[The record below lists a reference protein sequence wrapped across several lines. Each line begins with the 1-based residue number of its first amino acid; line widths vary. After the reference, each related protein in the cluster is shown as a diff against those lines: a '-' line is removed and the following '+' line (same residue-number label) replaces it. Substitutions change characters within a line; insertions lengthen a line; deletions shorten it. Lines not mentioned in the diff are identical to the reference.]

1 MWSQNLTKCHLN
13 IDRESFSS
21 ESDHDLFTYP
31 VKARLLNGEPEV
43 AKRSYQ
49 VIDSDSVSDCF
60 EVETASYNSCTA
72 LNTRLVDSS
81 KKFRDSSTN
90 FIKDR
95 VFRLEDFTL
104 DFKSKKELSLE
115 VQHLVD
121 MFPQFTKK
129 YIRKILY
136 EKGSIEKAVTF
147 LLNLDPEA
155 KEGSGIQSNEEK
167 VVSFFQSSSEALL
180 RRLPSCSE
188 KRARLII
195 SLRPFKNYDDLISK
209 LEETKGVSEGLVK
222 SYNELL
228 ASLSAVDLVI
238 RRCIKTSEKMKNE
251 LKQLTCEFPTR
262 FQQYKGRTGNVLKP
276 YQVSGVNWMYLLYRS
291 KAGGILA
298 DEMGLGKTVQALSF
312 LSTVTREQGA
322 PVLHLVVVPPST
334 ADNWMREAHKWCT
347 GICVLP
353 LFGEYLYF
361 FIKKIILYG
370 IGSLKERQ
378 ETEKKVESSKESV
391 LVITTYNACLSKHNY
406 PFLKKKKFLCVIFDE
421 GHLLKNM
428 STMRFR
434 RLFKM
439 ESACRILLTGTPLQN
454 NLLELVSLLYFVVP
468 DLFGDESEKI
478 TSLFS
483 GIPFFKRTPL
493 VLIFSFRQGSAAYSS
508 GKNTEEGLEE
518 ELDLVQRARTIMRP
532 FVLRRRKEDVLN
544 DLPEKTE
551 TVILCD
557 MSASQEQL
565 YYSLIEY
572 ARRDERGNVNNIL
585 MQLRKAANHPLLH
598 RHNYSSDKL
607 RHMAIALQKHN
618 EYKESDAALVTED
631 MEVMTDFELHSLC
644 SNWSAL
650 DAFKL
655 DAHVLFDSGKFSY
668 LEETLPVFKQQNDR
682 VIIFSQFTMMLDI
695 LEYYLK
701 EREMKFLRL
710 DGNTAVE
717 ERQKL
722 LDSFFEDLDIF
733 VLLASTKAGGV
744 GLNITAANVVILHD
758 LDFNPHNDAQ
768 ACSRVHRVGQD
779 KPVKIIKLI
788 SKNTVE
794 SIIHERAATKL
805 ALESKMKQCYS
816 NENELKEF
824 VRLACVQTPSRA
836 RGARRF
842 A

>member
-1 MWSQNLTKCHLN
+1 TGNQKPREVIKLLTPT
-13 IDRESFSS
+13 
-21 ESDHDLFTYP
+21 LF
-31 VKARLLNGEPEV
+31 
-43 AKRSYQ
+43 Q
-49 VIDSDSVSDCF
+49 
-60 EVETASYNSCTA
+60 TA
-72 LNTRLVDSS
+72 L
-81 KKFRDSSTN
+81 
-90 FIKDR
+90 
-95 VFRLEDFTL
+95 
-104 DFKSKKELSLE
+104 
-115 VQHLVD
+115 
-121 MFPQFTKK
+121 
-129 YIRKILY
+129 RKILY

-155 KEGSGIQSNEEK
+155 KEDALGSNEIAVHSSSWIRWSGIQSNEEK

-353 LFGEYLYF
+353 LFG
-361 FIKKIILYG
+361 
-370 IGSLKERQ
+370 SLKERQ

-391 LVITTYNACLSKHNY
+391 LVINVGCLTLLHFRPSLLHFFFFYRYNACLSKHNY

-483 GIPFFKRTPL
+483 
-493 VLIFSFRQGSAAYSS
+493 GSAAYSS

>member
-1 MWSQNLTKCHLN
+1 
-13 IDRESFSS
+13 
-21 ESDHDLFTYP
+21 
-31 VKARLLNGEPEV
+31 
-43 AKRSYQ
+43 
-49 VIDSDSVSDCF
+49 
-60 EVETASYNSCTA
+60 
-72 LNTRLVDSS
+72 
-81 KKFRDSSTN
+81 
-90 FIKDR
+90 
-95 VFRLEDFTL
+95 
-104 DFKSKKELSLE
+104 
-115 VQHLVD
+115 

-155 KEGSGIQSNEEK
+155 KEDALGSNEIAVHSSSWIRWSGIQSNEEK

-353 LFGEYLYF
+353 LFG
-361 FIKKIILYG
+361 
-370 IGSLKERQ
+370 SLKERQ

-483 GIPFFKRTPL
+483 G
-493 VLIFSFRQGSAAYSS
+493 SAAYSS

-572 ARRDERGNVNNIL
+572 ARRDGE
-585 MQLRKAANHPLLH
+585 
-598 RHNYSSDKL
+598 
-607 RHMAIALQKHN
+607 
-618 EYKESDAALVTED
+618 
-631 MEVMTDFELHSLC
+631 
-644 SNWSAL
+644 
-650 DAFKL
+650 
-655 DAHVLFDSGKFSY
+655 
-668 LEETLPVFKQQNDR
+668 
-682 VIIFSQFTMMLDI
+682 
-695 LEYYLK
+695 
-701 EREMKFLRL
+701 
-710 DGNTAVE
+710 
-717 ERQKL
+717 
-722 LDSFFEDLDIF
+722 
-733 VLLASTKAGGV
+733 
-744 GLNITAANVVILHD
+744 
-758 LDFNPHNDAQ
+758 
-768 ACSRVHRVGQD
+768 
-779 KPVKIIKLI
+779 
-788 SKNTVE
+788 
-794 SIIHERAATKL
+794 
-805 ALESKMKQCYS
+805 
-816 NENELKEF
+816 
-824 VRLACVQTPSRA
+824 
-836 RGARRF
+836 
-842 A
+842 